1 MTTPKEGSALARFIR
16 WVMRDTRYHA
26 LYPCTVEAQAAD
38 GSLDLTPD
46 DESIRGTGLG
56 AVQIRHGLPGVR
68 VKVKQGARLLVGFEA
83 GDPNRPF
90 ASLWEPGA
98 IEEISV
104 DGGTQPVTRQG
115 DSVTVFWP
123 PSVAVVGT
131 TPAGPFTGTMTITS
145 AASGIVDTGAENFK
159 A

>member
-1 MTTPKEGSALARFIR
+1 VTTRESSRLERFIR

-26 LYPCTVEAQAAD
+26 LYPCTVESQASD

-46 DESIRGTGLG
+46 DESIRGTGLQ
-56 AVQIRHGLPGVR
+56 AVPIRHGLPGVR

-83 GDPNRPF
+83 GDPSRPF
-90 ASLWEPGA
+90 ASFWEPGA

-104 DGGTQPVTRQG
+104 DGGDQPVSRKG
-115 DSVTVFWP
+115 DPVTVFWP
-123 PSVAVVGT
+123 PSVAVTGT
-131 TPAGPFTGTMTITS
+131 TPVGAFVGTMTITS
-145 AASGIVDTGAENFK
+145 AASGLIDDGAANFK

>member
-1 MTTPKEGSALARFIR
+1 MKEGSALARFIR

-26 LYPCTVEAQAAD
+26 LYACTVESQAAD

-46 DESIRGTGLG
+46 DEELRGTGMQ
-56 AVQIRHGLPGVR
+56 AVPIRHGLPGVR
-68 VKVKQGARLLVGFEA
+68 VKVKRGARLLVGFEA
-83 GDPNRPF
+83 GDPTRPF

-98 IEEISV
+98 IEEISI
-104 DGGTQPVTRQG
+104 DGGDQPVTRKG
-115 DSVTVFWP
+115 DPVTVFWP
-123 PSVAVVGT
+123 PSVTVVGT

-145 AASGIVDTGAENFK
+145 AASGLVDDGAPNFK